1 MEKIFYFAQ
10 VCNGLSNFSIVLLI
24 VSGVA
29 LFFSIVGYINAK
41 VECDDHAEEISGT
54 TCKVFAP
61 IVIIAALMV
70 IFVPTKQTFLFMVGG
85 HVVDS
90 IVDDHPEVKEI
101 PGNTLDLLNEYIK
114 TATADLKRKKDDSN

>member
-10 VCNGLSNFSIVLLI
+10 VCNGLSNLSIILLI
-24 VSGVA
+24 VCGITLLISSV
-29 LFFSIVGYINAK
+29 FYFSAK
-41 VECDDHAEEISGT
+41 GTRDEDAEKISGRI
-54 TCKVFAP
+54 CKISAP

-70 IFVPTKQTFLFMVGG
+70 IFVPNKQTFLFMAGG

-114 TATADLKRKKDDSN
+114 TATADLKQKKDDSN